1 MNSELIEVE
10 VQDKTAVVTKTLIG
24 QADDLA
30 LEHENFHTNYIV
42 AGRTALYEL
51 LGKIY
56 ALSLALDDALDKT
69 EQISMMRSVLSEKYQ
84 IRTQDNTS
92 DVTVL
97 VRYITRADRKT
108 AHVYARAIQ
117 SASESGVLPENMVGF
132 IEHYGGIERIRA
144 IGVDHDG
151 SDKTEDH
158 EREKIAL
165 SHAFLSARTEIP
177 FASFDAPKA
186 FDEIYANNCTYEF
199 VICAMSNG
207 KYNVIGKLPADLA
220 LENLA
225 IKYFSKY
232 LCEDFEVAKKGIAS
246 LITQAKK
253 RREERLKAAELKD
266 EM

>member
-1 MNSELIEVE
+1 MNTELIEVV
-10 VQDKTAVVTKTLIG
+10 VQDKTAVISKTLIG

-42 AGRTALYEL
+42 AGRMALYEL

-56 ALSLALDDALDKT
+56 TLSIILNDAIDKT
-69 EQISMMRSVLSEKYQ
+69 EQINIMRSVLSEKHQ

-92 DVTVL
+92 DLTVL

-132 IEHYGGIERIRA
+132 IEHHGGVERIRA
-144 IGVDHDG
+144 IGVSHQG
-151 SDKTEDH
+151 SDEAEDR
-158 EREKIAL
+158 ESEKIAL
-165 SHAFLSARTEIP
+165 SHAFLSARAEIP

-186 FDEIYANNCTYEF
+186 FEEIYANNCTYEF
-199 VICAMSNG
+199 VICSISNG
-207 KYNVIGKLPADLA
+207 KYNVIGKLPADLD

-232 LCEDFEVAKKGIAS
+232 LCKDLEVAKEGIAS
-246 LITQAKK
+246 VISEAKK
-253 RREERLKAAELKD
+253 NREERLKAAELAAI
-266 EM
+266 

>member
-1 MNSELIEVE
+1 MNTELIEVE
-10 VQDKTAVVTKTLIG
+10 VQDKTAFISKTLIG

-30 LEHENFHTNYIV
+30 LEHESFHTNYIV
-42 AGRTALYEL
+42 AGRIALYEL

-56 ALSLALDDALDKT
+56 TLSIMLNDAIDKT
-69 EQISMMRSVLSEKYQ
+69 EQISMMRSVLSEKHQ

-92 DVTVL
+92 DLAVL

-117 SASESGVLPENMVGF
+117 SASESGVLPENMVSF
-132 IEHYGGIERIRA
+132 IEHNGGIERIRA
-144 IGVDHDG
+144 IGVSQQG
-151 SDKTEDH
+151 SEEAEDH
-158 EREKIAL
+158 ESEKIAL
-165 SHAFLSARTEIP
+165 SHAFLSAKTEIP

-199 VICAMSNG
+199 VICSMSNG

-232 LCEDFEVAKKGIAS
+232 LCKDFEVAKEGIAS
-246 LITQAKK
+246 VIAEAKAK
-253 RREERLKAAELKD
+253 REERFKATELK
-266 EM
+266 EVI